1 MLPSTYFSSPKL
13 DETSSYLLPYLV
25 RISFKFPPIHFV
37 THALLTGMKIRL
49 LRLEQFFF
57 SVPHCSVAFWL
68 KKKNHQTRY
77 SLLLIFS
84 MLCLLI
90 FRAIS
95 FMDLSGHFYFSSSIL
110 YV

>member
-68 KKKNHQTRY
+68 KKKKSPDT
-77 SLLLIFS
+77 LLTLTYF
-84 MLCLLI
+84 
-90 FRAIS
+90 
-95 FMDLSGHFYFSSSIL
+95 FYVMSSDFQSN
-110 YV
+110 